1 MADTDP
7 TPTFEETRERLSLC
21 CYQMRQAV
29 SAGESKVS
37 TYAVALFGLLQR
49 SALPWEKQ
57 REILA
62 MTDNL
67 IQAKIRQCETETMTQ
82 EGKGQN
88 EADAMTERGD
98 GQSEADSMTELGDE
112 RSEADTVTL
121 AGDEQIEA
129 DRARDVEEE
138 VYTLTSLTVLN
149 SYWSREQRQ
158 DLLGLINIL
167 REKQVDGSAAD

>member
-1 MADTDP
+1 
-7 TPTFEETRERLSLC
+7 
-21 CYQMRQAV
+21 
-29 SAGESKVS
+29 
-37 TYAVALFGLLQR
+37 
-49 SALPWEKQ
+49 
-57 REILA
+57 

-67 IQAKIRQCETETMTQ
+67 IRAKIRQCETETMTQ
-82 EGKGQN
+82 EGKGQS

-158 DLLGLINIL
+158 DLLGLVNIL
-167 REKQVDGSAAD
+167 REK